1 VAGRAIPE
9 AWLGSPFVEDAGYLS
24 TLFANLPLAERCP
37 GCGQPLFIHPAA
49 FGDLRLEVLGNRE
62 ALAVP
67 CGLCG
72 EEVVLELREA
82 RPALRAGLALVSRK
96 YRDPVRVRRAI
107 GPLERVG
114 GGHEL
119 VRRLCRRRSMF
130 GELPRAG
137 LLALWMALD
146 ELAEAE
152 ALEDE
157 WRTAETLARIA
168 DDELTEIPG
177 FESFRARVIAGDLP
191 AFGAD
196 PHQHGGDDCTA
207 R

>member
-1 VAGRAIPE
+1 
-9 AWLGSPFVEDAGYLS
+9 
-24 TLFANLPLAERCP
+24 
-37 GCGQPLFIHPAA
+37 
-49 FGDLRLEVLGNRE
+49 
-62 ALAVP
+62 
-67 CGLCG
+67 LCG

-96 YRDPVRVRRAI
+96 DRDPARVRRAI

-137 LLALWMALD
+137 RLALWIALD

-177 FESFRARVIAGDLP
+177 FASFRARVIAGSM
-191 AFGAD
+191 
-196 PHQHGGDDCTA
+196 DDGTS
-207 R
+207 